1 MKKKIIVMVM
11 VAGLALAGTAS
22 AQCGKGGG
30 GYGHPGKKQGGMM
43 QGGMMYQQLDQET
56 KDKLTKFRT
65 DNQGLRKEIVMKRA
79 EKRAML
85 NSTNPDPAA
94 AAKVAGELFDLRA
107 AMREKAAAAGV
118 DKYMGRFGMG
128 PGQQGMGGSG
138 PMGRGHGNCQGGGR
152 F

>member
-30 GYGHPGKKQGGMM
+30 GYGHPGKMK
-43 QGGMMYQQLDQET
+43 GGMMYQQLDQET
-56 KDKLTKFRT
+56 KDKITKFRN

-79 EKRAML
+79 EKRAIL
-85 NSTNPDPAA
+85 NSTNADPAA

-107 AMREKAAAAGV
+107 AMRENAAAAGV

-128 PGQQGMGGSG
+128 PGQQGMGSG

-152 F
+152 S

>member
-30 GYGHPGKKQGGMM
+30 GYGHQGKM

-56 KDKLTKFRT
+56 QDKIAKFRD
-65 DNQGLRKEIVMKRA
+65 DNQALRKEIVMKRA
-79 EKRAML
+79 EKRALL
-85 NSTNPDPAA
+85 NSTNADPAV
-94 AAKVAGELFDLRA
+94 AAKIAGELFDLRA

-118 DKYMGRFGMG
+118 DKYMGRFGKG
-128 PGQQGMGGSG
+128 SGQQGMGGSG
-138 PMGRGHGNCQGGGR
+138 PMGRGHGNCQGSGR
-152 F
+152 S